1 MRIRLA
7 AMLTAAMLLLP
18 AATASAGLSSA
29 SPQPEKKCPSSM
41 TFILDHCD

>member
-7 AMLTAAMLLLP
+7 AVMTAAVLLLP
-18 AATASAGLSSA
+18 AAAAEA
-29 SPQPEKKCPSSM
+29 RPSPAQPEKKCPSAM